1 MTSDTVPRPVTV
13 DIPHPLHALVQ
24 RLWGC
29 RLCKSVTFSVF
40 VLILAIE
47 SIILVPSAYKFR
59 NDALLALEQQ
69 TMLAMQPVVLAE
81 EALAKPR

>member
-1 MTSDTVPRPVTV
+1 MTSNTVPRPVTA
-13 DIPHPLHALVQ
+13 DIPHPLRALAQ

-47 SIILVPSAYKFR
+47 SIILIPSAYKF
-59 NDALLALEQQ
+59 LTLC
-69 TMLAMQPVVLAE
+69 
-81 EALAKPR
+81 